1 MDSRTAPPEYHLEL
15 SADRSY
21 VKDVVKGILHTIFF
35 HRYFTPLY
43 PATHDVLDMTL
54 PYVTEDDVEAL
65 VEQRANAVLRQL
77 EEGGSG
83 SSAST
88 SGTTSPISTYSQ
100 QPISSLS
107 RGGTANNRVE
117 IRVQFLERKRK
128 RGWFGGDEKSMWEC
142 WVLDLQVM
150 TARSEPEAQRNRR
163 VMERSLAKAA
173 LAVVTLANLERG
185 HIPPITTN
193 DAPFPFQIDVGP
205 GGGRSGGGRGY

>member
-1 MDSRTAPPEYHLEL
+1 
-15 SADRSY
+15 
-21 VKDVVKGILHTIFF
+21 
-35 HRYFTPLY
+35 
-43 PATHDVLDMTL
+43 MTL

-65 VEQRANAVLRQL
+65 VEQRANAVLRQI
-77 EEGGSG
+77 EDGGSTGG

-88 SGTTSPISTYSQ
+88 SGTTSPISTYNAQ
-100 QPISSLS
+100 QSLS
-107 RGGTANNRVE
+107 RGGGGHNSNNNHVE

-128 RGWFGGDEKSMWEC
+128 KGWFGGDEKSMWEC
-142 WVLDLQVM
+142 WIIDLHVM

-163 VMERSLAKAA
+163 VMERSLSKAA

-205 GGGRSGGGRGY
+205 GGGGGKGGGGRGY